1 MSDTYYVR
9 LTLVNPRDLG
19 KMDPGLGQI
28 IAETAT
34 TGKFFISDVVLEQ
47 AVAPNKATLTA
58 YNIGGEL
65 KIFEPLGFRMLDYIR
80 WASLLVGCENHLD
93 ARYLLEIELLGDVIE
108 DNDSSFRYIW
118 PIMLLQT
125 DVQGSVNERGTE
137 YNIKFCHSAH
147 HSQTSMVQPI
157 RETKSIPAATVKE
170 YFEGLGRSLELQE
183 FEYAKARQKAGST
196 SPGGGNHP
204 AAKDDYHDE
213 YHFVLDPAI
222 ENFTFTSKG
231 KSDAGISQSWFAAN
245 VLRSSTWQITAKNG
259 TTIID
264 QINKVLSQTKEIASL
279 YMGRSTKAT
288 PDATGSSDANKKAI
302 EASLGEIYKF
312 FRTETHT
319 VYKQFDYIRGR
330 YAVKHVFIIYLA
342 DQPNLYQYPDEIDM
356 LNDPVY
362 ESQVITKLRAYIQ
375 QGLLRKSYFH
385 MYTGMNTEI
394 IKVDFQLNQAYFLPS
409 FPVVWADRGTTS
421 DGPMNPQNYSRR
433 VLPYVHAAKTLAT
446 RNKISELQKQNL
458 NWYGKLNDPQ
468 KKLSDAEKTRIRK
481 AIESN
486 EKLLAERRKELDAN
500 WKEVEADRSRA
511 TFAAT
516 DERRTDKGTRQQ
528 TLQSYTGLYVEDDKY
543 EELMEVL
550 FKYHPALRPRME
562 ATEPISA
569 LGEVR
574 DENERLMEKIFA
586 VQLGARDLQELELE
600 VFADPYWL
608 GPPNM
613 IMAGKKYIDRLGIP
627 DSLKRKIDNVM
638 PDIDKDWVTR
648 EPRWGDYNQA
658 NYYSG
663 SNMFY
668 FNAQIPT
675 NDGDDDDFMKFG
687 IADQII
693 GIYVVKICRNEF
705 KDGKWTQKLSCIR
718 DSTIPSKFLP
728 RATGG
733 TQNWEE
739 FVLQTINDPV
749 KALDEMQVQRI
760 AEQEKRAQAARKE
773 QIAVGAP
780 TSFVTGTGGAA
791 FGNPT
796 LTQQGL
802 AGRVQQ
808 NVASD
813 PQVRSALEIAK
824 TMLKE
829 NPPQPVA
836 NPTERAQELVNSGV
850 SREQAY
856 ATAKSEFID
865 NVKAYNEHVS
875 VINADAYK
883 KAGVAKYQPYSAE
896 TLTGLTVS
904 RSGAGGLDDWRA
916 GNTQKPGSWANN
928 NPGGLGFNSATGT
941 YNSYP
946 TYNDGIQAVNE
957 YYNYGVGTPT
967 GRTGADRFL
976 LPANFKSSVFG
987 SKTELDYILVKTAG
1001 TK

>member
-19 KMDPGLGQI
+19 KMDPSLGQI

-47 AVAPNKATLTA
+47 AVAPNKDTLTA

-65 KIFEPLGFRMLDYIR
+65 KIHEPLGFRMLDYIR
-80 WASLLVGCENHLD
+80 WASLLVGCDNHLD
-93 ARYLLEIELLGDVIE
+93 ARYLLEIELIGDQIE

-118 PIMLLQT
+118 PIMLLET
-125 DVQGSVNERGTE
+125 NVQGSVNEKGTE
-137 YNIKFCHSAH
+137 YNIKFCHSGH
-147 HSQTSMVQPI
+147 HSQTSMVQPL
-157 RETKSIPAATVKE
+157 RETKSIDAANPKE
-170 YFEGLGRSLELQE
+170 YFTRLGRVLELQE

-196 SPGGGNHP
+196 GPGGGDHP
-204 AAKDDYHDE
+204 AASDPYHDE
-213 YHFVLDPAI
+213 YHFILDPEI
-222 ENFTFTSKG
+222 ENLTFTTKG
-231 KSDAGISQSWFAAN
+231 RSDAGVSRAWTWAGLRGNEWSIS
-245 VLRSSTWQITAKNG
+245 AKSG

-264 QINKVLSQTKEIASL
+264 QVNKVLSQIKDIASL
-279 YMGRSTKAT
+279 YMGRNSKAT
-288 PDATGSSDANKKAI
+288 PDATGSSDANKKSI
-302 EASLGEIYKF
+302 EASMGEIYKF

-319 VYKQFDYIRGR
+319 VYKEFDYIRGR

-362 ESQVITKLRAYIQ
+362 EEKVITKLRAYIQ

-385 MYTGMNTEI
+385 MYTGMNTEV

-421 DGPMNPQNYSRR
+421 DGPMNPQNYSKR

-446 RNKISELQKQNL
+446 KNKINDLQNQNK
-458 NWYGKLNDPQ
+458 NWYGKLNDPG
-468 KKLSDAEKTRIRK
+468 KKLSDSEKKRIQK
-481 AIESN
+481 TIETN
-486 EKLLAERRKELDAN
+486 EKLLADRRKELETS
-500 WKEVEADRSRA
+500 WREVEADRSRA

-543 EELMEVL
+543 EELMDML
-550 FKYHPALRPRME
+550 FNYHPALRPRME
-562 ATEPISA
+562 PDEPISA

-608 GPPNM
+608 GQPNM
-613 IMAGKKYIDRLGIP
+613 IMAGKKYLDRLAIP
-627 DSLKRKIDNVM
+627 DSLKKKINEVM
-638 PDIDKDWVTR
+638 PNIDTNWAGR
-648 EPRWGDYNQA
+648 EPRWGDYDQA
-658 NYYSG
+658 TYYSG

-675 NDGDDDDFMKFG
+675 NDGDDDDLMKFG

-693 GIYVVKICRNEF
+693 GIYVVKVCRNEF

-749 KALDEMQVQRI
+749 RAVDEMQTQRE
-760 AEQEKRAQAARKE
+760 AEKIKREQAARAE
-773 QIAVGAP
+773 QVSSNKNTGQ
-780 TSFVTGTGGAA
+780 FVTGAGGAA
-791 FGNPT
+791 FGNPN
-796 LTQQGL
+796 LIRQGKITQT
-802 AGRVQQ
+802 A
-808 NVASD
+808 ASD
-813 PQVRSALEIAK
+813 AAVRNALDIAK
-824 TMLKE
+824 AKLAA
-829 NPPQPVA
+829 NPPPPVSD
-836 NPTERAQELVNSGV
+836 PTKRAQELVDSGV
-850 SREQAY
+850 SRDQAY
-856 ATAKSEFID
+856 ATAKTEFI
-865 NVKAYNEHVS
+865 NSLKAYNKHVS
-875 VINADAYK
+875 QINRDAYAE
-883 KAGVAKYQPYSAE
+883 AGVKKYQPYSE
-896 TLTGLTVS
+896 DTLTGLVVS
-904 RSGAGGLDDWRA
+904 RSGSGGLDDWKS
-916 GNTQKPGSWANN
+916 GNTQKPGSWSTN
-928 NPGGLGFNSATGT
+928 NPGGLGFDSNTGT
-941 YNSYP
+941 YNGYS
-946 TYNDGIQAVNE
+946 TYQDGIQAVND
-957 YYNYGVGTPT
+957 YYNYGVGVPA
-967 GRTGADRFL
+967 GRSGTDKFL
-976 LPANFKSSVFG
+976 LPKNFSGSVFG
-987 SKTELDYILVKTAG
+987 SKTELDYILVKSVG
-1001 TK
+1001 VK